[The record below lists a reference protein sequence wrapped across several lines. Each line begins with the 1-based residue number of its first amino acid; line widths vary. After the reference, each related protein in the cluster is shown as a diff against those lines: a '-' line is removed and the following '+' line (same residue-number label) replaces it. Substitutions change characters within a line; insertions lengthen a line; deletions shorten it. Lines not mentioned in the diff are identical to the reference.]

1 MQALAQSHCVVFAMM
16 MAKLQFL
23 KRRGSGGSKAHVS
36 LNKGECVRKVP
47 CPRMN
52 KNPEKFASPFSV
64 RHSRSNAAVPNVEC
78 QGER

>member
-36 LNKGECVRKVP
+36 LNKGECVRKGSMSSDEQKSGKL
-47 CPRMN
+47 R
-52 KNPEKFASPFSV
+52 
-64 RHSRSNAAVPNVEC
+64 
-78 QGER
+78 